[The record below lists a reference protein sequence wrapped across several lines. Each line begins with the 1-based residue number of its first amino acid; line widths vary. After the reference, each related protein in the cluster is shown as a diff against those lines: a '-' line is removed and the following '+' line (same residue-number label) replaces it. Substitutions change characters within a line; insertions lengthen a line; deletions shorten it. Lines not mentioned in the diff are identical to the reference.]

1 MNRLQITILA
11 TCGLLILAR
20 IVASFFPHLRF
31 WGLSQ
36 LHYFSLEFRI
46 GLSVIGLLIL
56 IPRVNKI
63 VAGVLGRVFDSI
75 AERLKKMN
83 RYLLYSAT
91 SFLSL
96 IPFWLLRSRTPLL
109 GDGYMRAGEIRMGK
123 LFSVAEPLDALL
135 HLLFSKF
142 FGLDAYTT
150 YGVLSCLAG
159 GLFVF
164 LLLLLCDLLGENGR
178 EKLLIF
184 SVVLTMGA
192 TLLFFGYIESYTL
205 MYAAMAG
212 YVLFA
217 VRYLKGRGG
226 FLLPC
231 VFMVL
236 TAGFHLSAIF
246 VLPSLFYLAFAPVI
260 PGSGQK
266 VRKSRFVNPV
276 ILTFVTALI
285 GLGFYVVRAGSSQ
298 GSVGHLLI
306 YPFGGGD
313 EGYSFFSLGHL
324 LDFVNHQILV
334 SPVNVVLWM
343 VLLLLFWRRISLKDN
358 VARFLFW
365 LGICS
370 LGFALLVDPKLG
382 YARDWDLFAFSSLG
396 ATLLGLYLILSLV
409 GELTQAASSPGQEQT
424 PGGGEGRAMDL
435 RPVTLALVV
444 TSLVSTLPWILVNAS
459 EQKAVA
465 RFEDLLKMDEKGTAH
480 GYETL
485 ACYFRDRGEHQRSAK
500 SWRDAIALNPG
511 PRYFGALGNA
521 YQRLGEYDKAIEA
534 YDRSLRMASHFPGV
548 ARVHKNFGNTL
559 AKAGRFEEAVLQ
571 LKKAI
576 DLRPGRTEVHQ
587 SLGNILGK
595 LGRYQEAVPYLEM
608 ALESDPG
615 NVALYK
621 ALGTCYAAM
630 GRKEEAGMYL
640 KTYLQS
646 RPEDARKIEEI
657 MDSLEVDIQY

>member
-1 MNRLQITILA
+1 MV
-11 TCGLLILAR
+11 R
-20 IVASFFPHLRF
+20 IVGSFFPHLRF

-46 GLSVIGLLIL
+46 GLSAVAFLVL
-56 IPRVNKI
+56 IPVINRSIAEGLGKI
-63 VAGVLGRVFDSI
+63 SGRI
-75 AERLKKMN
+75 AERLGKMN
-83 RYLLYSAT
+83 RHLLYSAVG
-91 SFLSL
+91 FLSL
-96 IPFWLLRSRTPLL
+96 IPFWFLRSRTPLL
-109 GDGYMRAGEIRMGK
+109 GDGYMRAGEISIGR
-123 LFSVAEPLDALL
+123 LLSRAEPLDSLL
-135 HLLFSKF
+135 HLVVSRFS
-142 FGLDAYTT
+142 GLDAYTT

-164 LLLLLCDLLGENGR
+164 LILLLCDLLGENGR

-192 TLLFFGYIESYTL
+192 TQLFFGYIESYTL
-205 MYAAMAG
+205 MYTALAG
-212 YVLFA
+212 YVLFG
-217 VRYLKGRGG
+217 VRYLRQKGG

-231 VFMVL
+231 IFMVL
-236 TAGFHLSAIF
+236 AAGFHLSAIF
-246 VLPSLFYLAFAPVI
+246 VLPSLFYLAFAAVTQ
-260 PGSGQK
+260 GNRQK
-266 VRKSRFVNPV
+266 VKKARIVNAV
-276 ILTFVTALI
+276 ILSSVTALM
-285 GLGFYVVRAGSSQ
+285 GLGFHAVRAGSSQ

-324 LDFVNHQILV
+324 LDFVNHQLLI

-409 GELTQAASSPGQEQT
+409 GGLTQAASSLGQEQT

-459 EQKAVA
+459 EQKAVS

-485 ACYFRDRGEHQRSAK
+485 ACYFRDRGEHQKSAK
-500 SWRDAIALNPG
+500 SWRDAIAVNPG

-534 YDRSLRMASHFPGV
+534 YDRSLRMASRFPGM
-548 ARVHKNFGNTL
+548 ASVHKNFGNTL
-559 AKAGRFEEAVLQ
+559 ARVGRFEEAVLQ

-621 ALGTCYAAM
+621 ALGTCYAAT

-640 KTYLQS
+640 KTYLQL
-646 RPEDARKIEEI
+646 RPENARKIKEI
-657 MDSLEVDIQY
+657 MDSLGVEIQY

>member
-1 MNRLQITILA
+1 M
-11 TCGLLILAR
+11 
-20 IVASFFPHLRF
+20 
-31 WGLSQ
+31 SQ
-36 LHYFSLEFRI
+36 LHYLSLEFRI
-46 GLSVIGLLIL
+46 ALSAIGLLIL
-56 IPRVNKI
+56 IPGINKTVVRVL
-63 VAGVLGRVFDSI
+63 AGVFTWT
-75 AERLKKMN
+75 AERFSQIN
-83 RYLLYSAT
+83 RYLLYSGI
-91 SFLSL
+91 SLLSL

-109 GDGYMRAGEIRMGK
+109 GDGYIRAGEVSIRK
-123 LFSVAEPLDALL
+123 LLSNVEPLDSLL
-135 HLLFSKF
+135 HLVVSRFS
-142 FGLDAYTT
+142 GLDAYTT

-159 GLFVF
+159 GIFVF
-164 LLLLLCDLLGENGR
+164 LILLLCDLLGENGR

-192 TLLFFGYIESYTL
+192 TQLFFGYIESYTF
-205 MYAAMAG
+205 MYAALAG

-217 VRYLKGRGG
+217 VRRLRQKGG

-231 VFMVL
+231 IFMVL
-236 TAGFHLSAIF
+236 AAGFHLSAIF
-246 VLPSLFYLAFAPVI
+246 VLPSLFYLAFAAVTQ
-260 PGSGQK
+260 GNRQK
-266 VRKSRFVNPV
+266 VRKSRITNAA
-276 ILTFVTALI
+276 ILACMTALM
-285 GLGFYVVRAGSSQ
+285 GLGYYVVQAGSPA
-298 GSVGHLLI
+298 HLLI

-324 LDFVNHQILV
+324 LDFVNHQLLI
-334 SPVNVVLWM
+334 SPVNVILWL
-343 VLLLLFWRRISLKDN
+343 VLLFFFWRRINLKEN
-358 VARFLFW
+358 VAGFLFW

-396 ATLLGLYLILSLV
+396 ATLLGLYLILYLSR
-409 GELTQAASSPGQEQT
+409 GLTQAASSPGQEQT

-465 RFEDLLKMDEKGTAH
+465 RFGDLLKMDEKGTAH

-485 ACYFRDRGEHQRSAK
+485 ACYFRDRGEHEKSAE
-500 SWRDAIALNPG
+500 SWRDAIAAKPS

-521 YQRLGEYDKAIEA
+521 YRRSGEYDKAIEA
-534 YDRSLRMASHFPGV
+534 YDRSLRMASHFPGM

-559 AKAGRFEEAVLQ
+559 ARVGRLEEAVLQ

-621 ALGTCYAAM
+621 ALGTCYAAT
-630 GRKEEAGMYL
+630 GRKEEAGRHL
-640 KTYLQS
+640 KTYLRS
-646 RPEDARKIEEI
+646 RPEDARKIKEI
-657 MDSLEVDIQY
+657 MDSLGVEIQY

>member
-11 TCGLLILAR
+11 ACALLTMVR
-20 IVASFFPHLRF
+20 IVGSFFPHLRF

-83 RYLLYSAT
+83 RYLLYSAI
-91 SFLSL
+91 SL
-96 IPFWLLRSRTPLL
+96 ASLVPFWLLRARTPLL
-109 GDGYMRAGEIRMGK
+109 GDGYIRAGEIRMGK
-123 LFSVAEPLDALL
+123 LHSVAEPLDALL
-135 HLLFSKF
+135 HLMVSKF

-164 LLLLLCDLLGENGR
+164 LILLLCDLLGENGR

-192 TLLFFGYIESYTL
+192 TQLFFGYIESYTF

-217 VRYLKGRGG
+217 VRYLRRKGG
-226 FLLPC
+226 FLWPC
-231 VFMVL
+231 IFIIL
-236 TAGFHLSAIF
+236 SIGFHFSAIF
-246 VLPSLFYLAFAPVI
+246 VSPSLVYLAFIPTQSGDGRRTRGIRFGKVAILACVI
-260 PGSGQK
+260 
-266 VRKSRFVNPV
+266 
-276 ILTFVTALI
+276 ALI
-285 GLGFYVVRAGSSQ
+285 AVGFHLVRAASG
-298 GSVGHLLI
+298 GVGHLFI
-306 YPFGGGD
+306 YPFGGGNAD
-313 EGYSFFSLGHL
+313 YSLFSAEHWFDL
-324 LDFVNHQILV
+324 VNHQFLI
-334 SPVNVVLWM
+334 SPVNVILWV

-409 GELTQAASSPGQEQT
+409 GGLTQAASSPGQGGT
-424 PGGGEGRAMDL
+424 PGGGEGRVMDL

-465 RFEDLLKMDEKGTAH
+465 RFEDLLKMEEKGTAH

-485 ACYFRDRGEHQRSAK
+485 ACYFRDRGEHQKSAK
-500 SWRDAIALNPG
+500 SWRDAIAAKPS

-521 YQRLGEYDKAIEA
+521 YRRLGEYDKAIEA
-534 YDRSLRMASHFPGV
+534 YDRSLRMVPRFPGMTS
-548 ARVHKNFGNTL
+548 VHKNFGSTL
-559 AKAGRFEEAVLQ
+559 ARVGRLEEAVLQ

-595 LGRYQEAVPYLEM
+595 LGRYQEAIQYLEM

-621 ALGTCYAAM
+621 ALGTCYAAT

-640 KTYLQS
+640 KTYLRS
-646 RPEDARKIEEI
+646 RPEDARKIKEI
-657 MDSLEVDIQY
+657 MDSLGVEIQY